1 MFTTTSNLQIN
12 QLGVIL
18 APRLFRLNSPPAS
31 LDEFGE
37 LRHVVRQDG
46 GGPQSG
52 EVVVGVGRGQAG
64 NLAAPLGAEL
74 DTETLQGPHS
84 APDKDGAI
92 CKYSNI
98 DIDIDVWRIY

>member
-1 MFTTTSNLQIN
+1 MRPDRL
-12 QLGVIL
+12 
-18 APRLFRLNSPPAS
+18 PRALSHPP
-31 LDEFGE
+31 E
-37 LRHVVRQDG
+37 LRHVVGQDG
-46 GGPQSG
+46 GGPQPG

-64 NLAAPLGAEL
+64 DLAAPLGAEL
-74 DTETLQGPHS
+74 DTESLQGSHS